1 MIQKIFGISLVV
13 LWLRLHA
20 STAGGSGLILSQ
32 EAKMPYTI
40 AQPHTFKEIL
50 CIWVSP
56 FPGLCQ
62 SLTFHAYIHSAYWIT
77 PISLLTYFLINP
89 YWITPI
95 SLLTTVPWQS
105 SG

>member
-20 STAGGSGLILSQ
+20 STAGGSALIPGQ
-32 EAKMPYTI
+32 EAKIPYTI

-56 FPGLCQ
+56 FSHLCQ

-77 PISLLTYFLINP
+77 PISLLIVILG
-89 YWITPI
+89 
-95 SLLTTVPWQS
+95 LPWQS